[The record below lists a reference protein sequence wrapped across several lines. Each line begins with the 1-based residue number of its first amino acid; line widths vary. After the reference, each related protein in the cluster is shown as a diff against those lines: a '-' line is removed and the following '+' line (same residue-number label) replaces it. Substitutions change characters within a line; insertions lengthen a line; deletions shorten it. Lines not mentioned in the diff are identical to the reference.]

1 METTRPA
8 PRGTSPTHER
18 LTAMLGQADPASM
31 GPLGAFLPA
40 LSRTLGKVSEDDL
53 RRALS
58 GLVIQIQAV
67 LGDEVG

>member
-1 METTRPA
+1 
-8 PRGTSPTHER
+8 
-18 LTAMLGQADPASM
+18 MLGQVDPASM